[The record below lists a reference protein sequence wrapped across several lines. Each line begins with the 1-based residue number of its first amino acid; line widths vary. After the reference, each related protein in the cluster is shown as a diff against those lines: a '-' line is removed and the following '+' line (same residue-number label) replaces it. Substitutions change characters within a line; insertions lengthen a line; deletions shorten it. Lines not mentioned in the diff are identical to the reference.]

1 MKIIT
6 GTAKGMNLET
16 LEGDNT
22 RPTSQRVKEAIFSMI
37 QFDIEG
43 ACVLDLF
50 AGSGQLGLEAL
61 SRGAKKATFCDSSR
75 DATDIVI
82 RNAKKAK
89 IFDKCRISTCDYMQ
103 MIRGLSGKEQYDII
117 FIDPPYKNKC
127 IAEAL
132 EKLYCGNIISNNGII
147 VCESGDADIF
157 ASNQELMEKFEI
169 QKQSKYAISYV
180 TVLRLRG
187 SEE

>member
-6 GTAKGMNLET
+6 GIAKGMNLET

-43 ACVLDLF
+43 ASVLDLF

-75 DATDIVI
+75 DATDIII
-82 RNAKKAK
+82 RNAKKSRL
-89 IFDKCRISTCDYMQ
+89 FDKCRISTCDYLQ
-103 MIRGLSGKEQYDII
+103 MIRGIANKEQYDII
-117 FIDPPYKNKC
+117 FIDPPYKEKC
-127 IAEAL
+127 ISNAL
-132 EKLYCGNIISNNGII
+132 DKLYVGNVIADNAII
-147 VCESGDADIF
+147 VCESGEEDIF
-157 ASNQELMEKFEI
+157 GNNSELREKFDV
-169 QKQSKYAISYV
+169 QKQAKYSISYV

-187 SEE
+187 DKQ